1 MDLKTDTN
9 SHTTNQEYHK
19 QDQTIELEGE
29 ETLDPSLQEYDSIY
43 PLSNIRIEKSRMS
56 LYEIKRRIERKDIE
70 TAPDFQRESVWR
82 QKQKSELIE
91 SVLMGIPIPVFYF
104 FEKKDGKIQIVDG
117 KQRISTFMDFMND
130 QFDLKQLN
138 IIKSIRGKKFS
149 SLELIQQRKIEDY
162 QIDAY
167 IIQPPTPE
175 QVKFNIFDRIN
186 RGGTSLNNQEMRNAL
201 YQGRSTELINKLSQE
216 QAFKKA
222 TANSIPSKR
231 MKDRYIILRFIGF
244 YMYFSKINCDF
255 KYEGN
260 IDEFL
265 SKVMVFLNGTNDT
278 YLCSELEL
286 LFKKVMNFAHTQY
299 GEDIFRFNNPNG
311 SNKRPINMAL
321 FESLSYFFALC
332 IDQNKTPTKED
343 VDRLKGIFD
352 KSGKFIRGIDSVASV
367 EYRFMEIRKF
377 LKDEYVYKS

>member
-321 FESLSYFFALC
+321 FESLSYLFALC

>member
-332 IDQNKTPTKED
+332 IDHNKTPTKED